1 MLVAGR
7 DARVML
13 YAVAVQV
20 FTGWEMTRQSLLASE
35 ERVSPSMLQGWR
47 FGILTW
53 WPAKSRTRRI

>member
-1 MLVAGR
+1 MH
-7 DARVML
+7 

-20 FTGWEMTRQSLLASE
+20 VTGWEMTWQSLLAPE
-35 ERVSPSMLQGWR
+35 ERVSPSMLQGSR